1 MKPRSLVLIAILL
14 ILILVGLSWF
24 RRNVVP
30 KIDEQIQHAPKTG
43 RVETIEDKGQQSIE
57 STTVSNAGQSFD
69 DESNFASPA
78 LTPIQL
84 EHLTVS
90 GLEEVAVIAA
100 KGGRGQD

>member
-1 MKPRSLVLIAILL
+1 MKPRSLVLLAILL

-30 KIDEQIQHAPKTG
+30 KIDEQIQHAPKAG
-43 RVETIEDKGQQSIE
+43 QLETIEDDGQEAIE
-57 STTVSNAGQSFD
+57 FTTVFNAGQNFD
-69 DESNFASPA
+69 DESNFANSA
-78 LTPIQL
+78 LATIQF

-100 KGGRGQD
+100 KGGHA